1 MKTIVIA
8 TDSFKGSASSQEVA
22 ENLQRGLTV
31 ANPSLKIK
39 KVPLADGG
47 EGTVTAIVNAT
58 KGHLISTR
66 VSGPTGSQIDAK
78 WGQIDDQTAV
88 IEMAAAAGYTQG
100 QTTDVA
106 VRSTYGVG
114 ELIEA
119 ALDHGVSKIL
129 LGLGGSS
136 TNDGGVGM
144 AQALGGHFYDRNGY
158 EISRGIGGLKDLDKV
173 DLTQIDHRMST
184 VQMIGL
190 SDVEN
195 PLTGQLGATRI
206 FGPQKGIQ
214 DEQIADFDAR
224 LQRLARLTAATVGK
238 DLSQVPGAGAA
249 GGLGFG
255 VLAFLKGKLTSGIDE
270 IMKLVDLKA
279 MLCDADWVI
288 TGEGRIDSQTLSG
301 KLPMGV
307 AKLADSAKVPVIAV
321 AGSLAA
327 DIQPLYDQGF
337 DLIVSTTTRPLTV
350 QEAIHQAPQL
360 IEQTGFRIGK
370 LIQLIN

>member
-22 ENLQRGLTV
+22 ENLQRGLTA

-119 ALDHGVSKIL
+119 ALDHASAKSFWDLVVVQP
-129 LGLGGSS
+129 
-136 TNDGGVGM
+136 TMV
-144 AQALGGHFYDRNGY
+144 ALAWLRLWVVIFMI
-158 EISRGIGGLKDLDKV
+158 E
-173 DLTQIDHRMST
+173 T
-184 VQMIGL
+184 VMR
-190 SDVEN
+190 SPVE
-195 PLTGQLGATRI
+195 
-206 FGPQKGIQ
+206 
-214 DEQIADFDAR
+214 
-224 LQRLARLTAATVGK
+224 
-238 DLSQVPGAGAA
+238 
-249 GGLGFG
+249 
-255 VLAFLKGKLTSGIDE
+255 
-270 IMKLVDLKA
+270 
-279 MLCDADWVI
+279 
-288 TGEGRIDSQTLSG
+288 
-301 KLPMGV
+301 
-307 AKLADSAKVPVIAV
+307 LADSK
-321 AGSLAA
+321 
-327 DIQPLYDQGF
+327 
-337 DLIVSTTTRPLTV
+337 TWT
-350 QEAIHQAPQL
+350 
-360 IEQTGFRIGK
+360 K
-370 LIQLIN
+370 LI

>member
-22 ENLQRGLTV
+22 ENLQRGLTA

-206 FGPQKGIQ
+206 FGPQKG
-214 DEQIADFDAR
+214 FKMNR
-224 LQRLARLTAATVGK
+224 LRILM
-238 DLSQVPGAGAA
+238 PG
-249 GGLGFG
+249 
-255 VLAFLKGKLTSGIDE
+255 
-270 IMKLVDLKA
+270 
-279 MLCDADWVI
+279 CNDW
-288 TGEGRIDSQTLSG
+288 RD
-301 KLPMGV
+301 
-307 AKLADSAKVPVIAV
+307 
-321 AGSLAA
+321 
-327 DIQPLYDQGF
+327 
-337 DLIVSTTTRPLTV
+337 
-350 QEAIHQAPQL
+350 
-360 IEQTGFRIGK
+360 
-370 LIQLIN
+370 

>member
-22 ENLQRGLTV
+22 EDLQRGLTA

-39 KVPLADGG
+39 KIPLADGG

-58 KGHLISTR
+58 KGRLISTR

-78 WGQIDDQTAV
+78 WGLIDDQTAV

-106 VRSTYGVG
+106 IRSTYGVG

-144 AQALGGHFYDRNGY
+144 AQALGGHFYDRNGH
-158 EISRGIGGLKDLDKV
+158 EISRGIGGLKDLAKV
-173 DLTQIDHRMST
+173 DLTQMDRRISII
-184 VQMIGL
+184 QMIGL

-195 PLTGQLGATRI
+195 PLTGKFGATRI
-206 FGPQKGIQ
+206 FGPQKGVQ
-214 DEQIADFDAR
+214 DEQIAAFDAR
-224 LQRLARLTAATVGK
+224 LQRLARLTTVTVGK

-270 IMKLVDLKA
+270 IMKLVDLKG

-301 KLPMGV
+301 KLPVGV
-307 AKLADSAKVPVIAV
+307 AKLADSAIIR
-321 AGSLAA
+321 S
-327 DIQPLYDQGF
+327 
-337 DLIVSTTTRPLTV
+337 
-350 QEAIHQAPQL
+350 
-360 IEQTGFRIGK
+360 RI
-370 LIQLIN
+370 